1 MTKANATEQANDL
14 PRLVY
19 IAGYGRS
26 GSTLL
31 DIVLGD
37 HPDLA
42 SVGALHNLPAW
53 LEGDLPC
60 ACGKPFS
67 RCPFWSAVGEKAGPI
82 MLVTDEDQRAI
93 EGRSALVRRLW
104 RGRDSQ
110 LDERYTR
117 SQRAL
122 WSALRQVS
130 GAEVVVDSS
139 KSAGETLGRPLALRR
154 MLGLEVTIIHLARH
168 PLGVLRSI
176 SSGAGGSHRPWR
188 RRNPLYLVTKTA
200 FQWSFT
206 NLSCL
211 LLYRGKNVV
220 RVTLEEFLA
229 DPAEALG
236 RVGATIGCDLSWQA
250 GGVVEGRPFVP
261 GHNLGGNRVK
271 EQSEVIVSRSVI
283 ERQTP
288 RNVWEC
294 LYLVLTA
301 PASLVLR
308 GWFRW

>member
-1 MTKANATEQANDL
+1 MTNEHETSKGGDL

-19 IAGYGRS
+19 IGGYGRS

-37 HPDLA
+37 HPDLV

-53 LEGDLPC
+53 REDDLPC

-67 RCPFWSAVGEKAGPI
+67 LCPFWSAVREKAGSI
-82 MLVTDEDQRAI
+82 VVTDQDQRAI
-93 EGRSALVRRLW
+93 EGRSVLVRRLW
-104 RGRDSQ
+104 GHRDIQ

-117 SQRAL
+117 SQREL

-130 GAEVVVDSS
+130 GAEAVVDSS
-139 KSAGETLGRPLALRR
+139 KSAGETLGRPLALGR
-154 MLGLEVTIIHLARH
+154 MVGLDVTVVHLARH

-206 NLSCL
+206 NISCL

-220 RVTLEEFLA
+220 RLTLEEFLA
-229 DPAEALG
+229 DPVEALG
-236 RVGATIGCDLSWQA
+236 RVGEAIGCDLSWQA
-250 GGVVEGRPFVP
+250 GGVVDGRPFVP

-271 EQSEVIVSRSVI
+271 EQSEVIVSRSVV

-288 RNVWEC
+288 RNAWEG

-301 PASLVLR
+301 PAYLFLR